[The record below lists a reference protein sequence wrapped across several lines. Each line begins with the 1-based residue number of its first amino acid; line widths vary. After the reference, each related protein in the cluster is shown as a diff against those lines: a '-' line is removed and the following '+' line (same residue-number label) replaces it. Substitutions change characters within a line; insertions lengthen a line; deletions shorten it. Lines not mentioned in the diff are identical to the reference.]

1 MFVSNYGDY
10 LALYHNTPK
19 QANDSLYISSSYTES
34 FTAKEFFSMALYDIA
49 IYQDVL
55 TAEEI
60 QKEINVMEY
69 GTPNPVFAL
78 NFDNFAYKAVDY
90 PEFATGKV
98 TTKKIV
104 IDSTTTQ
111 MNGFIVAAY
120 NPELTT
126 GDAIELPSY
135 KVKVTGIDAYG
146 NLGDGYWAVALMG
159 MPINASQDP
168 WVYLFYKDGIY
179 DIPAISLSESIYN
192 LAVMCQ
198 IMVDKPIEIE
208 ILYDKNITKSF
219 PETKQIFP

>member
-98 TTKKIV
+98 TTKK
-104 IDSTTTQ
+104 
-111 MNGFIVAAY
+111 
-120 NPELTT
+120 L
-126 GDAIELPSY
+126 
-135 KVKVTGIDAYG
+135 
-146 NLGDGYWAVALMG
+146 
-159 MPINASQDP
+159 
-168 WVYLFYKDGIY
+168 
-179 DIPAISLSESIYN
+179 
-192 LAVMCQ
+192 
-198 IMVDKPIEIE
+198 
-208 ILYDKNITKSF
+208 
-219 PETKQIFP
+219 